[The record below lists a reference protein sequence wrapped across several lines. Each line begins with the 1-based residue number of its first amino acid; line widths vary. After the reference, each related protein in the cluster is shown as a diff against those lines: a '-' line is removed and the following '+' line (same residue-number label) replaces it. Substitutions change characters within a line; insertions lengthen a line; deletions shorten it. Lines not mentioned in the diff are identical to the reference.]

1 MITLYLLQEQY
12 WQLLKWSQVTALK
25 ITLKR
30 NTSILIFIILAI
42 FVQLERTIFIDAPVI
57 NAIQSL
63 SSASV
68 TVLMKLLTHAGDKI
82 LVGITAVAIAGGL
95 FIRHRQ
101 KDALMVL
108 VTIGGSAA
116 LNIICRSVGGY
127 CDSTHPTLSVADCG
141 FLRRGRLYDYCG
153 NFSNLSRRAL
163 SFRYSGRLLR
173 EYCLGSGSLL
183 NFPIYFALHENYFEN
198 TFFSKVGLSSIC
210 YYEKIPWSEFLI
222 LLEAPFTTLGP

>member
-1 MITLYLLQEQY
+1 MIYKNNYNGAKDRLSKPPAGLLG
-12 WQLLKWSQVTALK
+12 LLIGLP
-25 ITLKR
+25 
-30 NTSILIFIILAI
+30 ILIFIILAI

-116 LNIICRSVGGY
+116 LNIIFKLIFARPRPTPALALIVEDGFSFPSGHAMAAAVLAVIVILLIRHSRWRIAVSCAAVGYMIIVGISRIY
-127 CDSTHPTLSVADCG
+127 LGVHYPSDILAG
-141 FLRRGRLYDYCG
+141 FCVSIAWAVVVYSIFQYTSLYTKIT
-153 NFSNLSRRAL
+153 S
-163 SFRYSGRLLR
+163 
-173 EYCLGSGSLL
+173 
-183 NFPIYFALHENYFEN
+183 
-198 TFFSKVGLSSIC
+198 
-210 YYEKIPWSEFLI
+210 KIPFL
-222 LLEAPFTTLGP
+222 AK

>member
-1 MITLYLLQEQY
+1 MSKPPAGLLG
-12 WQLLKWSQVTALK
+12 LLIGLP
-25 ITLKR
+25 
-30 NTSILIFIILAI
+30 ILIFIILAI

-116 LNIICRSVGGY
+116 LNIIFKLIFARPR
-127 CDSTHPTLSVADCG
+127 PTP
-141 FLRRGRLYDYCG
+141 
-153 NFSNLSRRAL
+153 AL
-163 SFRYSGRLLR
+163 AL
-173 EYCLGSGSLL
+173 
-183 NFPIYFALHENYFEN
+183 IVDDALHTIAACWRSSSTTTVVAVHGLTDSMERLSGFVLG
-198 TFFSKVGLSSIC
+198 FF
-210 YYEKIPWSEFLI
+210 
-222 LLEAPFTTLGP
+222 